1 MALVRLQKY
10 LSECGVSSRRKA
22 EQLISEKRI
31 SVNGNVISK
40 PGTKVDPVKDII
52 LLNKKRL
59 YTEKKKYILVYK
71 PRGVISTMKDNLGR
85 KIVKDLLNSVN
96 ERIYNVG
103 RLDKDSEGLLL
114 MTNDGNLANKLT
126 HPSTHIQKT
135 YLVTIDRLPNNIEIN
150 KLENG
155 IIIERKKTLPAKI
168 RIIKKSKNN
177 YILEFI
183 IFEGRKRQIRNMLAH
198 IGIKTLKL
206 KRIKIGNIQLG
217 NLQPGH
223 TLTISRKTAYIDLEK
238 NTK

>member
-177 YILEFI
+177 CILEFI